1 MTLQKMY
8 LVPAD
13 ASPPPPQNK
22 SRKLKRKT
30 SGSYDK
36 WVQFRENMKERE
48 AKQAMQLKSIAEILK
63 KVLPDTTSR
72 AAFIREVL
80 PASSVDEHIT
90 PQRQQDFEMAGP
102 SGTLLLKRKSTTS
115 TTQTESDYDV
125 DDDDVARVKEEEDM
139 LGHVTAPYNGP
150 FLDTQYGIRKE
161 GDIFKIGD
169 STVSVDSLGDI
180 TIKGKQYR
188 GTEGLW
194 ELLTRNKVKR
204 EKLTPSDYKTYKSIL
219 EKTNAHREHYEPGGN
234 IQFSPG
240 ANYRRVIRR
249 KLFGD
254 TQQQQ
259 RGVESK
265 LQPAWLKL

>member
-8 LVPAD
+8 LVPAG
-13 ASPPPPQNK
+13 APPSPQNN
-22 SRKLKRKT
+22 SRKLKRRKP
-30 SGSYDK
+30 GAYDK
-36 WVQFRENMKERE
+36 WVRFRENMEERE

-72 AAFIREVL
+72 AAFIQEVL
-80 PASSVDEHIT
+80 PSSSGVGTHIT
-90 PQRQQDFEMAGP
+90 PPRQPKIELAGP
-102 SGTLLLKRKSTTS
+102 SGTLLPKR
-115 TTQTESDYDV
+115 EPPDYD
-125 DDDDVARVKEEEDM
+125 DDTAHVKQEEDM
-139 LGHVTAPYNGP
+139 SEHVTAPYNRP

-194 ELLTRNKVKR
+194 ELLTRNKVERDKIM
-204 EKLTPSDYKTYKSIL
+204 PADYKKYKSIL
-219 EKTNAHREHYEPGGN
+219 ERTNAHKQQYGPGGN
-234 IQFSPG
+234 IQVSPG
-240 ANYRRVIRR
+240 AQYLNVIRK

-254 TQQQQ
+254 TRQR

-265 LQPAWLKL
+265 SQPAWLTL